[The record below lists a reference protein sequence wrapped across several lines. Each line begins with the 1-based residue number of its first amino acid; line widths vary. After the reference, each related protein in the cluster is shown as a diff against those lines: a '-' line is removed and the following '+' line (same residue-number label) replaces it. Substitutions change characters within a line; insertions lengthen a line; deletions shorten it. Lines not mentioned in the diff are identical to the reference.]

1 MKSDAAKST
10 GMNNVFRHTFSKL
23 LFAFVLGNLQTCPSV
38 DTFYTDTNGNTHTC
52 MQTHRNTHSTHTHRD
67 AHTHT
72 LSRGITWENVTCSLT
87 PSFKSVH
94 CQQILISDHK
104 SSSESGGGRGR
115 VGRRG

>member
-72 LSRGITWENVTCSLT
+72 ISWYHLGKCYLQFDSEFQVSSL
-87 PSFKSVH
+87 PADIDF
-94 CQQILISDHK
+94 
-104 SSSESGGGRGR
+104 RP
-115 VGRRG
+115 